1 MRGSIWN
8 HHDDFLL
15 CLAVRPPEVFDR
27 HKRWCGCVAV
37 VVQVVR
43 RRDGSPLVEEEALFG
58 RRSFTEEKTQLSF
71 ETTSSL
77 LCLSLCWTP
86 IKFDIATLLFLSGAR
101 ENHHLL
107 FLPKT
112 ASSSTSRR
120 RQPRVFLK
128 KLQLFVWRREIIIHG
143 FGSWNWTHLLTFC
156 AAKTPNYP
164 PFAKKDFCSCCLPYF
179 SCSYSF
185 DVLGN
190 ALSIRNERNYF

>member
-1 MRGSIWN
+1 M
-8 HHDDFLL
+8 
-15 CLAVRPPEVFDR
+15 
-27 HKRWCGCVAV
+27 
-37 VVQVVR
+37 
-43 RRDGSPLVEEEALFG
+43 EEAELHG
-58 RRSFTEEKTQLSF
+58 EEKTQLSF
-71 ETTSSL
+71 ETTSASL

-112 ASSSTSRR
+112 ASSSTSRQR
-120 RQPRVFLK
+120 RPTRVFLK

-179 SCSYSF
+179 SFSYPWDGLANAFSF
-185 DVLGN
+185 R
-190 ALSIRNERNYF
+190 SERNYF